1 MAFTPAIDDSCLRPP
16 RELSWHYHGG
26 FAGNG
31 ERVVTFQP
39 SQATDNRSLVRGLE
53 ILRAFKPGLSFLTNG
68 EIAERTGLPRSTV
81 SRLTGTLVRSGFLLH
96 DARMGGYR
104 LSATVVGMA
113 HVMRTGSMVLKE
125 SLPLMQTVGRQM
137 RVNVG
142 LAVADH
148 DDMIYLEN
156 LPFGPKATLRKIVV
170 GQRVPMALTALGRA
184 YMSTLEPKALSDILV
199 SLKERHRR
207 DWDKL
212 YPQMQADIKSARER
226 GFCAVAWQPGVVS
239 IATPLEVDNEPVHLL
254 NMSLYT
260 DDSLSRV
267 AQVLAPALLRLRDGV
282 RARMARVS
290 A

>member
-1 MAFTPAIDDSCLRPP
+1 M
-16 RELSWHYHGG
+16 
-26 FAGNG
+26 
-31 ERVVTFQP
+31 TFQP
-39 SQATDNRSLVRGLE
+39 SRATDNRSLVRGLE

-96 DARMGGYR
+96 DAKMGGYR

-113 HVMRTGSMVLKE
+113 HVMRSGSFVLNE
-125 SLPLMQTVGRQM
+125 SLPLMQAVGRQM

-184 YMSTLEPKALSDILV
+184 YLSTLDGQALTLTMAKLKA
-199 SLKERHRR
+199 RHKR

-212 YPQMQADIKSARER
+212 YPQIQADMRVAQAQ

-239 IATPLEVDNEPVHLL
+239 IAAPMEIANEPVHLV

-260 DDSLSRV
+260 EDRLARV
-267 AQVLAPALLRLRDGV
+267 SQVLSPALLRLRDAITAKLVKAGG
-282 RARMARVS
+282 
-290 A
+290 

>member
-1 MAFTPAIDDSCLRPP
+1 M
-16 RELSWHYHGG
+16 
-26 FAGNG
+26 
-31 ERVVTFQP
+31 TFQP
-39 SQATDNRSLVRGLE
+39 SQAADNRSLVRGLE

-96 DARMGGYR
+96 DVQMGGYR

-113 HVMRTGSMVLKE
+113 HVMRSSSSVLNI
-125 SLPLMQTVGRQM
+125 SLPLMQSVGRQM

-156 LPFGPKATLRKIVV
+156 LPFGPKASLRKIVV

-184 YMSTLEPKALSDILV
+184 YLSTLDEKALSQILPK
-199 SLKERHRR
+199 LKSRHRR

-212 YPQMQADIKSARER
+212 HPQIVADMRMTQTL
-226 GFCAVAWQPGVVS
+226 GYCAVAWQPGVVS
-239 IATPLEVDNEPVHLL
+239 IASPMIIANEPVHLV

-260 DDSLSRV
+260 DDTLARV
-267 AQVLAPALLRLRDGV
+267 SQVLSPALVRLRDAILTKLAKAG
-282 RARMARVS
+282 A
-290 A
+290 

>member
-1 MAFTPAIDDSCLRPP
+1 M
-16 RELSWHYHGG
+16 
-26 FAGNG
+26 
-31 ERVVTFQP
+31 TFKP
-39 SQATDNRSLVRGLE
+39 SQASDNRSLTRGLD
-53 ILRAFKPGLSFLTNG
+53 ILRAFKPGLSFLTNS

-96 DARMGGYR
+96 DAKMGGYR

-113 HVMRTGSMVLKE
+113 HVMRSGSFVLNE

-184 YMSTLEPKALSDILV
+184 YLSTLQGSALSQTMDK
-199 SLKERHRR
+199 LKERHRR
-207 DWDKL
+207 DWDKI
-212 YPQMQADIKSARER
+212 YPKLVADMCAAQAQ
-226 GFCAVAWQPGVVS
+226 GFCAVAWQPGAVS
-239 IATPLEVDNEPVHLL
+239 IAAPMEIANEPVHLV
-254 NMSLYT
+254 NVSLYT
-260 DDSLSRV
+260 EDSLARV
-267 AQVLAPALLRLRDGV
+267 SQVLAPALLRLRDAITT
-282 RARMARVS
+282 RIARVS

>member
-1 MAFTPAIDDSCLRPP
+1 M
-16 RELSWHYHGG
+16 
-26 FAGNG
+26 
-31 ERVVTFQP
+31 TFQP
-39 SQATDNRSLVRGLE
+39 SRATDNRSLVRGLE

-96 DARMGGYR
+96 DAKMGGYR

-113 HVMRTGSMVLKE
+113 HVMRAGSSVLKE

-184 YMSTLEPKALSDILV
+184 YMSTLDSAALANITT
-199 SLKERHRR
+199 SLKQRHRR
-207 DWDKL
+207 DWDRL
-212 YPQMQADIKSARER
+212 YPQIEADMRSARES
-226 GFCAVAWQPGVVS
+226 GYCAVAWQPGVVS
-239 IATPLEVDNEPVHLL
+239 IATPMEIANEPVHLL

-260 DDSLSRV
+260 DDNLKRV

-282 RARMARVS
+282 LARIARATA
-290 A
+290 

>member
-1 MAFTPAIDDSCLRPP
+1 M
-16 RELSWHYHGG
+16 
-26 FAGNG
+26 
-31 ERVVTFQP
+31 TFQP

-53 ILRAFKPGLSFLTNG
+53 ILRAFKPGLNFLTNS
-68 EIAERTGLPRSTV
+68 EIAERAGLPRSTV

-96 DARMGGYR
+96 DAQMGGYR

-113 HVMRTGSMVLKE
+113 HVMRSSSLVLNE

-156 LPFGPKATLRKIVV
+156 LPFGPKASLRKIVV

-184 YMSTLEPKALSDILV
+184 YMSTLDEQGLADILPQ
-199 SLKERHRR
+199 LKTRHRR

-212 YPQMQADIKSARER
+212 YPHMIKDVEAAKSQ
-226 GFCAVAWQPGVVS
+226 GYCSVAWQPGVVS
-239 IATPLEVDNEPVHLL
+239 IASPLEIPNEPVHLV

-260 DDSLSRV
+260 DDSLARV
-267 AQVLAPALLRLRDGV
+267 SQALSPALLRLRDAIK
-282 RARMARVS
+282 ARLAKIS
-290 A
+290 E

>member
-1 MAFTPAIDDSCLRPP
+1 M
-16 RELSWHYHGG
+16 
-26 FAGNG
+26 
-31 ERVVTFQP
+31 TFQP

-96 DARMGGYR
+96 DAEMGGYR
-104 LSATVVGMA
+104 LSATVVGMS
-113 HVMRTGSMVLKE
+113 HVMLSGSFVLKE
-125 SLPLMQTVGRQM
+125 ALPLMHGVGRQM

-156 LPFGPKATLRKIVV
+156 LPFGPKATLRKVVV

-184 YMSTLEPKALSDILV
+184 YLSTLDQGALADILPQ
-199 SLKERHRR
+199 LKTRHRR

-212 YPQMQADIKSARER
+212 YPQILVDLKFTQVQ
-226 GFCAVAWQPGVVS
+226 GYCAVAWQPGVVS
-239 IATPLEVDNEPVHLL
+239 IASPMAIANEPVHLV

-260 DDSLSRV
+260 DDSLERV
-267 AQVLAPALLRLRDGV
+267 SHVLSPALLRLRDAIL
-282 RARMARVS
+282 ARLAKVS
-290 A
+290 G

>member
-1 MAFTPAIDDSCLRPP
+1 M
-16 RELSWHYHGG
+16 
-26 FAGNG
+26 
-31 ERVVTFQP
+31 TFQP
-39 SQATDNRSLVRGLE
+39 SQASDNRSLTRGLD

-96 DARMGGYR
+96 DAKMGGYR

-113 HVMRTGSMVLKE
+113 HVMRSGSIVLNE
-125 SLPLMQTVGRQM
+125 ALPLMQAVGRQM

-184 YMSTLEPKALSDILV
+184 YLSTLNGAALSKTLQE
-199 SLKERHRR
+199 LKTRHRR

-212 YPQMQADIKSARER
+212 HPLILQDIEAAKAN
-226 GFCAVAWQPGVVS
+226 GYCAVGWQPGVVS
-239 IATPLEVDNEPVHLL
+239 IATPMEIANEPVHLV

-260 DDSLSRV
+260 EDSLARV
-267 AQVLAPALLRLRDGV
+267 SQVLSPALLRLRDSIL
-282 RARMARVS
+282 ARLAKLRS
-290 A
+290 